1 METEAGTET
10 RKRTMPDRTDK
21 RSGLASLSEGAVTER
36 FSLDRSQTDQTLDRL
51 VTNGRLC
58 ISIDD
63 DGDAQGEFSDDT
75 PVGDGVNSN
84 SLPSFDNMSEA
95 ANKGTQDA
103 RLCLD
108 DSESA
113 FGDAVANGTN
123 ADKV

>member
-1 METEAGTET
+1 MRMAADSRTVMKTEAGTET
-10 RKRTMPDRTDK
+10 RKRTMLDRTDK

-63 DGDAQGEFSDDT
+63 DGDA
-75 PVGDGVNSN
+75 
-84 SLPSFDNMSEA
+84 
-95 ANKGTQDA
+95 
-103 RLCLD
+103 
-108 DSESA
+108 
-113 FGDAVANGTN
+113 VANGTN